1 MSRLAT
7 SLFFGRRPTPP
18 QKKRSPN
25 STVLSDLNLEVAIL
39 ESKISAIFCRNFRN
53 RTIGFFYDLTHLR
66 RAGFRHENRI
76 FFSAL
81 RHLAEI
87 LKGFFFNFKVFKP
100 EKKDFLNP
108 KKSIKSYLKSGSVFN
123 ENMKSRLK
131 FNIQLSKTFF
141 C

>member
-7 SLFFGRRPTPP
+7 SLFFGRRPT
-18 QKKRSPN
+18 KKKKRRSPN

-76 FFSAL
+76 FFSFKAFSGNSE
-81 RHLAEI
+81 RI
-87 LKGFFFNFKVFKP
+87 FFNFKVFKP
-100 EKKDFLNP
+100 EKKDFW
-108 KKSIKSYLKSGSVFN
+108 GG
-123 ENMKSRLK
+123 E
-131 FNIQLSKTFF
+131 
-141 C
+141 